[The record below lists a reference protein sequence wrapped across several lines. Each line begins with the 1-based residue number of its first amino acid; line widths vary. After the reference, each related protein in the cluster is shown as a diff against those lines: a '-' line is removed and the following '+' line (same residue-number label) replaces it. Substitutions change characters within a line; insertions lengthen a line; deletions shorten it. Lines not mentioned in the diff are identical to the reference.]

1 MYKRTKIVCTMGP
14 ACDSDETIREMI
26 KAGMNVARF
35 NFSHGSYD
43 EHHGRIERV
52 RRISKELGLP
62 VGILL
67 DTKGPEVRTGLLVD
81 GKKVA
86 VKTGDKIVVTA
97 QPTSEDF
104 HGTAEHISLDYLAL
118 PSEVEKGSLILIDDG
133 LVALEVESV
142 DGQDMTC
149 VVKNDG
155 LIGERKG
162 VNMPNVNISLPAI
175 TERDRQDILFGLTE
189 NIDYIAASFIRD
201 GESVRG
207 IRELCRENGGEHVT
221 IFPKIECALG
231 VENFDEILEASDGIM
246 VARGDLGIEIKPELV
261 PHIQK
266 EIIAKCNAAYKPVI
280 TATQMLDS
288 MQQNPRPTRAEVA
301 DVANAIYDGTGA
313 VMLSGETAAGKY
325 PVEALKAMAMIAET
339 TESDTNYESLCHHV
353 GMDSTRLT
361 ISAAVSHAACTTASD
376 ISASAIIT
384 ASKSGETARLL
395 SRFRPDAPIIACVL
409 DETTCRQMNV
419 YRGVTPLL
427 MDYAHSTDELISMS
441 VAKAQ
446 EAGLIHS
453 GDRVV
458 VTAGVPVG
466 VSGTTNMIKVHL
478 VGDTLLT
485 GIGINPGLNAKGEVC
500 VCRNAEEAAKK
511 FKAGQIL
518 VVPFTTNDT
527 LPYMRQAAG
536 IIAEEAGANS
546 HSAIVG
552 LTLGKPVIIGATH
565 ATRTLKD
572 GMKISMD
579 CARGVVQAM
588 SE

>member
-1 MYKRTKIVCTMGP
+1 MKKTKIICTLGP
-14 ACDSDETIREMI
+14 ATDNDQVLADMI
-26 KAGMNVARF
+26 KAGMDVARF
-35 NFSHGSYD
+35 NFSHGDYAAQSKRL
-43 EHHGRIERV
+43 EQLVRV
-52 RRISKELGLP
+52 REAQGVP
-62 VGILL
+62 VATLL
-67 DTKGPEVRTGLLVD
+67 DTKGPEIRTGDFEDPNGVVIHKGDTFTLTT
-81 GKKVA
+81 KKCL
-86 VKTGDKIVVTA
+86 GDAKHCYVNY
-97 QPTSEDF
+97 P
-104 HGTAEHISLDYLAL
+104 G
-118 PSEVEKGSLILIDDG
+118 LIDDVQVG
-133 LVALEVESV
+133 TSILI
-142 DGQDMTC
+142 
-149 VVKNDG
+149 NDG
-155 LIGERKG
+155 LIAMEVTELRRDEIVCRVTDGGLLTNKKG
-162 VNMPNVNISLPAI
+162 VNVPDISLNMPYLSPA
-175 TERDRQDILFGLTE
+175 DMQDLEFGASH
-189 NIDYIAASFIRD
+189 DFDFIAASF
-201 GESVRG
+201 VRTAG
-207 IRELCRENGGEHVT
+207 DVIYLRNFCQALGWNDVR
-221 IFPKIECALG
+221 IIAKIENMEG
-231 VENFDEILEASDGIM
+231 VNNIDAIIEEADGIM
-246 VARGDLGIEIKPELV
+246 VARGDMGVEIPFERI
-261 PHIQK
+261 PAIQK
-266 EIIAKCNAAYKPVI
+266 MIIRKVYSAGKVVV
-280 TATQMLDS
+280 TATQMLES
-288 MQQNPRPTRAEVA
+288 MITNPRPTRAEIT

-441 VAKAQ
+441 VKAA
-446 EAGLIHS
+446 EDAGLIHS

>member
-1 MYKRTKIVCTMGP
+1 MRKTKIICTLGP
-14 ACDSDETIREMI
+14 ATKDDEVLKQLMEN
-26 KAGMNVARF
+26 GMDVARI
-35 NFSHGSYD
+35 NFSHGSQA
-43 EHHGRIERV
+43 EHKVTMDRV
-52 RRISKELGLP
+52 KKMRKELGRP

-67 DTKGPEVRTGLLVD
+67 DTSGPEIRIGQLEGGRAELLPGDTFKLTTNDIMGNKERVSITYKNLVHD
-81 GKKVA
+81 
-86 VKTGDKIVVTA
+86 VKA
-97 QPTSEDF
+97 
-104 HGTAEHISLDYLAL
+104 GTR
-118 PSEVEKGSLILIDDG
+118 ILIDDG
-133 LVALEVESV
+133 LIEMLVTNVTETEITCKVENGGVIS
-142 DGQDMTC
+142 D
-149 VVKNDG
+149 
-155 LIGERKG
+155 RKG
-162 VNMPNVNISLPAI
+162 INVPNVNLSMPYISPK
-175 TERDRQDILFGLTE
+175 DRSDILFGIE
-189 NIDYIAASFIRD
+189 QGVDFIAASF
-201 GESVRG
+201 VRCADDVLQLRKIMAEQG
-207 IRELCRENGGEHVT
+207 CNDIK
-221 IFPKIECALG
+221 IISKIENRQG
-231 VENFDEILEASDGIM
+231 VDNIDEILAVSDGIM
-246 VARGDLGIEIKPELV
+246 VARGDMGVEIPIREV
-261 PHIQK
+261 PAIQK
-266 EIIAKCNAAYKPVI
+266 KIIKKVYHAEKVVI

-288 MQQNPRPTRAEVA
+288 MIVNPRPTRAEIT

-441 VAKAQ
+441 VKAA
-446 EAGLIHS
+446 EDAGLIHS

>member
-35 NFSHGSYD
+35 NFSHGSYE

-52 RRISKELGLP
+52 RRISKELGMP

-118 PSEVEKGSLILIDDG
+118 PSEVEAGSLILIDDG

-142 DGQDMTC
+142 SGQDMTC

-175 TERDRQDILFGLTE
+175 TERDKQDILFGLTE

-201 GESVRG
+201 GESVEG
-207 IRELCRENGGEHVT
+207 IRTLCRENGGEHVT

-231 VENFDEILEASDGIM
+231 VENFDDILEHSDGIM

-280 TATQMLDS
+280 T
-288 MQQNPRPTRAEVA
+288 
-301 DVANAIYDGTGA
+301 NAIYDGTDA
-313 VMLSGETAAGKY
+313 VMLSGESAAGKY
-325 PVEALKAMAMIAET
+325 PVEAVKMQASIAIET
-339 TESDTNYESLCHHV
+339 EKYLPAHAPLEMPAGAHGTRIVNNVV
-353 GMDSTRLT
+353 GM
-361 ISAAVSHAACTTASD
+361 SAVNMATTVGAKC
-376 ISASAIIT
+376 IT
-384 ASKSGETARLL
+384 VPTTTGRTARLV
-395 SRFRPDAPIIACVL
+395 SHFRPNMPICAFSRHEWAVQQMIMYWGVVPHLAAITQGTVNGTIVKAV
-409 DETTCRQMNV
+409 ET
-419 YRGVTPLL
+419 
-427 MDYAHSTDELISMS
+427 AKELGYVETGDITVATAGDPRMS
-441 VAKAQ
+441 VQLDDKVSSTNVAYVAQ
-446 EAGLIHS
+446 
-453 GDRVV
+453 V
-458 VTAGVPVG
+458 
-466 VSGTTNMIKVHL
+466 K
-478 VGDTLLT
+478 
-485 GIGINPGLNAKGEVC
+485 
-500 VCRNAEEAAKK
+500 
-511 FKAGQIL
+511 
-518 VVPFTTNDT
+518 
-527 LPYMRQAAG
+527 
-536 IIAEEAGANS
+536 
-546 HSAIVG
+546 
-552 LTLGKPVIIGATH
+552 
-565 ATRTLKD
+565 
-572 GMKISMD
+572 
-579 CARGVVQAM
+579 
-588 SE
+588 